1 MSVKIKLISAMICLC
16 AIPILLF
23 NLFTNAK
30 LKDNSQK
37 IFENQ
42 TKQTMTIECDI
53 INNIVDDSLNCV
65 KEIAGSDYVRKFTED
80 SNAQLLIKDSS
91 FSDYFESTQRDIL
104 SVKKSHTYI
113 NTAFIV
119 NNNGMI
125 ISSTNPDLLNQHTTN
140 FDNILKNITY
150 NNGVSSL
157 KTVKISGKDTIVF
170 FVMKAIYSDNNE
182 VQGYYVQICDTDVIQ
197 KALSGLKLYDSTTCF
212 IVDSE
217 GAVFKSPYDSLIK
230 YPDYIN
236 FSKIKDYIDS
246 SLYDTQKTLANRF
259 RETQIS
265 NKKVSIYSQHLSS
278 VNWIVF
284 TYTNSSD
291 VDSIFINSTK
301 SVNIFSVYILVAVIV
316 LIILFIH
323 FFSKPIINLVEVVSK
338 KRRGDQTARFNI
350 TTADEF
356 GQIGYALNSMLD
368 DITDSEQRYRTIV
381 EMTDNIVFEIN
392 FKKNS
397 VFISNNFNQKFSF
410 RAKTD
415 SIQDSF
421 FIKGRMH
428 KDDKDRFQKD
438 FDKILGSSNYLQGEY
453 RFKNI
458 YGDFAWIL
466 IRATKFFDREEV
478 PTKVIGVMVDIDR
491 EKKSEMHLIQRANY
505 DALTQ
510 VYNRETFLKTLSTEF
525 EMSNSKNTLNAV
537 LFIDLDDFKHFNDEY
552 GHACG
557 DEVLKYTAD
566 CLKEIVF
573 DKGFVGRFGGDE
585 FVVCLTNLQYFGDP
599 GAISNEIIEAL
610 GKGFVSESTDKKLS
624 IKCSIGI
631 AFFNENGKN
640 SEEVLNAADEAM
652 YSIKKHGKSNFAY
665 ASGERNEIKNDNNS

>member
-23 NLFTNAK
+23 NLFTNSK
-30 LKDNSQK
+30 LKDNSQN
-37 IFENQ
+37 IFESQ
-42 TKQTMTIECDI
+42 TKQAMSIECDI

-91 FSDYFESTQRDIL
+91 FSQYFESTQRDII
-104 SVKKSHTYI
+104 SVKKLHTYI
-113 NTAFIV
+113 NMAFVV
-119 NNNGMI
+119 NNNGII
-125 ISSTNPDLLNQHTTN
+125 ISSTNQDFLNKHTSE
-140 FDNILKNITY
+140 FENIFKDISY

-170 FVMKAIYSDNNE
+170 FVMKAIYSDSNE
-182 VQGYYVQICDTDVIQ
+182 VQGYYVQICDTDAIQ
-197 KALSGLKLYDSTTCF
+197 KALSSLKLYDSTTSF

-217 GAVFKSPYDSLIK
+217 GYVFKSPYDSLIK
-230 YPDYIN
+230 YSDYIN

-246 SLYDTQKTLANRF
+246 SMYDTQKTLANRF
-259 RETQIS
+259 RQAQLA
-265 NKKVSIYSQHLSS
+265 NKKGSIYSQHLSS

-284 TYTNSSD
+284 TYTNNTD
-291 VDSIFINSTK
+291 IDSIFINSTK
-301 SVNIFSVYILVAVIV
+301 SVNIFSVYILVAVVVIV
-316 LIILFIH
+316 ILFIH
-323 FFSKPIINLVEVVSK
+323 FFSKPIINLVEIVNK
-338 KRRGDQTARFNI
+338 KRRGDQTARFTV

-421 FIKGRMH
+421 FLKGRMH

-478 PTKVIGVMVDIDR
+478 PTKIIGVMVDIDR

-510 VYNRETFLKTLSTEF
+510 VFNRENFLKTLSTEF

-599 GAISNEIIEAL
+599 GSISNEIIEAL

-665 ASGERNEIKNDNNS
+665 ASGERNEIKNENNS

>member
-91 FSDYFESTQRDIL
+91 FSDYFESTQRDVL

-125 ISSTNPDLLNQHTTN
+125 ISSTNPDLLNQHTSN

-157 KTVKISGKDTIVF
+157 KTVKISGKDTIVY

-197 KALSGLKLYDSTTCF
+197 KALSGLKLYDSTTSF

-230 YPDYIN
+230 YSDYIN

-259 RETQIS
+259 RQTQIS